1 MLQAERVSLLMKR
14 RTHAARVL
22 TKLAKINY
30 LNNHQE
36 KFSEKNLIGLIRSLK
51 FEMENMKIV
60 QRQLDLYQNRL
71 SFEEELNRQ
80 FFFLKEQFHDVKEK
94 VLICSELQNVLFEC
108 MEIEIKDNNP
118 INPKIIEKKSSSI
131 DQKSSIIDQYDP
143 ELDKLYPFSSDVSSL
158 EEMIESFSFE
168 KTGKGKD
175 TNQSS
180 NKKTPLLS
188 HFMREKRKSDYK
200 LNTERLRSPINKL
213 AARNDEDTQKNAK
226 AFINKRKSQI
236 FKG

>member
-1 MLQAERVSLLMKR
+1 MLQAERVGMLMKR

-36 KFSEKNLIGLIRSLK
+36 RFSEKNLVGVIRGLKL
-51 FEMENMKIV
+51 EMEKLKTV

-80 FFFLKEQFHDVKEK
+80 FFFLKEQFHQVKEK

-108 MEIEIKDNNP
+108 MELESKDSNP
-118 INPKIIEKKSSSI
+118 IKPDIIDKKSSS
-131 DQKSSIIDQYDP
+131 IDQYDP
-143 ELDKLYPFSSDVSSL
+143 ELDKLYPFSSDVSIL
-158 EEMIESFSFE
+158 EEMIESFSYE
-168 KTGKGKD
+168 KAGKGKE

-180 NKKTPLLS
+180 SKKTPLLS
-188 HFMREKRKSDYK
+188 HFMREKRKRDYK
-200 LNTERLRSPINKL
+200 LNTERLMSHIHKL
-213 AARNDEDTQKNAK
+213 VVRNEEETQKNAK

-236 FKG
+236 FNK